1 MFTSE
6 ELVLAARNRTL
17 PLEALRYDVT
27 PTGLHFLLAHYDI
40 PQIEADDWTLRVGG
54 LVEQPL
60 ELSLSE
66 VREMP
71 AVTHTVTM
79 ECAGHGRVFLSPRPL
94 NHQPWLHGAI
104 GTAEWTGTPLASVLE
119 RAGLRPEAVE
129 IVFTGDD
136 RGEAEGLGHDFARSL
151 SVADARAEEVILAW
165 AMNGRPLEPQH
176 GFPLRLV
183 VPGWYGMASVKW
195 LRSIAAIDRPFDG
208 YMQVGTYLYKQDDD
222 DPGEPVRQM
231 RVNSLMIPPGTTDFY
246 SRRRKLEAAP
256 VTLRG
261 RAWAGARDV
270 VRVEVGIDG
279 VWHEA
284 ELEASLGRFA
294 WRGWSFVW
302 DASPGEHQL
311 ACRATDTGGEIQPE
325 HTWNLEGMGNNAV
338 YALTVHVG

>member
-208 YMQVGTYLYKQDDD
+208 
-222 DPGEPVRQM
+222 
-231 RVNSLMIPPGTTDFY
+231 
-246 SRRRKLEAAP
+246 
-256 VTLRG
+256 
-261 RAWAGARDV
+261 
-270 VRVEVGIDG
+270 
-279 VWHEA
+279 
-284 ELEASLGRFA
+284 
-294 WRGWSFVW
+294 
-302 DASPGEHQL
+302 
-311 ACRATDTGGEIQPE
+311 
-325 HTWNLEGMGNNAV
+325 
-338 YALTVHVG
+338 